1 MMKKLFYTLVAVLF
15 VSQFS
20 YAQRGQGQQRQ
31 RMTPEQR
38 VERMV
43 EELGLDETQK
53 EAILEIENDFGEKT
67 ANFRETIREAD
78 EGERRDLMQSMRAI
92 MDEKNAKIREVLTEE
107 QQEQF
112 DEMLKKREEMR
123 QQRRGKRSSNE
134 RGGSVRPGK

>member
-1 MMKKLFYTLVAVLF
+1 MKKLIYTLVAVLF
-15 VSQFS
+15 VAQLS

-38 VERMV
+38 VERMA
-43 EELGLDETQK
+43 EELGLDDAQK
-53 EAILEIENDFGEKT
+53 EAILQIENDFGEKT
-67 ANFRETIREAD
+67 ADFRETIREAD
-78 EGERRDLMQSMRAI
+78 EDERRDLFASMRAI
-92 MDEKNAKIREVLTEE
+92 MDEKDAKVREVLTEE
-107 QQEQF
+107 QKEKY